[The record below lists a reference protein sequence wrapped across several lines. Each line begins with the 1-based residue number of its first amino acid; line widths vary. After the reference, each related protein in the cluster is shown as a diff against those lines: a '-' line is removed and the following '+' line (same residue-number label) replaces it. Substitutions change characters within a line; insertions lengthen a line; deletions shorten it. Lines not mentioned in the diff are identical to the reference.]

1 MLAFYNGHMAG
12 AYSNYPSMI
21 LRLFSLTFHRYL
33 FPVPR
38 VVPLIALVP
47 VACMLFNGY
56 KAFRGEV
63 AERVG
68 GGEFG
73 VRHLPRASVRGW

>member
-38 VVPLIALVP
+38 LVPLIALVP
-47 VACMLFNGY
+47 VAAMVFNGY
-56 KAFRGEV
+56 RAFRGEV
-63 AERVG
+63 AERLAV
-68 GGEFG
+68 
-73 VRHLPRASVRGW
+73 PRAGDERGMRK